1 MAKADAWGAP
11 GGTAFERREARGD
24 GLAGNTRLIAE
35 PAYRRLLAAEPLLR
49 RSIPALIIL
58 FLVVIAALRVLSL
71 MNERDEVER
80 DTRAILS
87 LAAGQMASAIAAD
100 PNAASTGALDL
111 LENAGRLGAMGRSHV
126 LAITDDAFKIIA
138 VSPLST
144 GWQGRSLDSLVQGGQ
159 PLFMFGER
167 AGVMNVSI
175 AGQNWYAAVSLTASR
190 KNAAAVLVPQEAV
203 FDSWRKTV
211 SLNVT
216 LFVLTAGVL
225 IIILYAYFG
234 QAARAQAADRIYLEA
249 HQRIDMALVR
259 GRCGLWDWDMVRG
272 KMYWSRSMYDM
283 LGYEPCDT
291 MLSFGEVDEIIHP
304 EDGDLFDL
312 ANRIVEREID
322 HIDQVFRMRHADGQ
336 WVWMRARAQVIDPEA
351 PEIQLI
357 GIAVDV
363 TEQRHL
369 ALRSEAADLRLR
381 TAIENINESFVLWD
395 ASEHL
400 IMCNSKFQKDN
411 GLSDRDVMPGAART
425 ALEEHMLAFASERRL
440 ANSNGPQGGVTLER
454 QLADGRW
461 LQVNEL
467 RTRDGGTVSVGSD
480 ITQIKLHQEKLV
492 DSERRL
498 MATIHDLSLA
508 RRAEEERARELVEL
522 NRKYMKETERAEA
535 ANRAK
540 SEFLANMSHELRTP
554 LNAIIGFSEL
564 MEQGLFGPLGSPR
577 YEEYATDIN
586 GSGKY
591 LLGVINDILD
601 MSKIEAGQFSVDREE
616 IDLCPL
622 IKETVRVVSLQAA
635 EKSITVETR
644 IAEFDAALRRPARDQ
659 ADRHQPAVERG
670 EVHRTGRPHFGQGAQ
685 HLRRVGADHRGQ
697 WLRHPQGS
705 AGQARPAVRAGAE
718 PVFQEPCR
726 IWPRPGHLALAGR
739 TAGRRAEDP
748 LDRRRRHHRVGAHPG
763 EEGAASGEG
772 SGLKLSFDG
781 GLIYNRP
788 HFHDLSA
795 AKFVDHVLGER
806 HSPAV
811 YVQAKEPS
819 PWPAVEGDPARYVGR
834 IGDEHPDIKIEVR
847 NVLEVPLQ
855 HFAITRQADPPAIVD
870 RFVVHEL
877 PELRPIL
884 AVQAGDVVAVD
895 IGEIDFG
902 HGNRPIFPQAPAA
915 CAAGAGSRGHCMP
928 SSSLPDGR

>member
-11 GGTAFERREARGD
+11 EGTAFERRKARGD

-49 RSIPALIIL
+49 RSIPALIII
-58 FLVVIAALRVLSL
+58 FLIVIAALRVLSL

-80 DTRAILS
+80 DVKAVLG
-87 LAAGQMASAIAAD
+87 LAAGQMANAISAD
-100 PNAASTGALDL
+100 PNAAGGGAIDL
-111 LENAGRLGAMGRSHV
+111 LESTSRQGAMGRSHV
-126 LAITDDAFKIIA
+126 LVITDSAFKIIA

-144 GWQGRSLDSLVQGGQ
+144 GWQGRSLDSLVLDGQ
-159 PLFMFGER
+159 PLFMFGDR
-167 AGVMNVSI
+167 AGVMDVSI
-175 AGQNWYAAVSLTASR
+175 GGQDWYAAVSLTRDR

-234 QAARAQAADRIYLEA
+234 QASRAQTADRIYLEA

-283 LGYEPCDT
+283 LGYEPCNS
-291 MLSFGEVDEIIHP
+291 MLSFGEVDDIIHP
-304 EDGDLFDL
+304 EDGDLFEL
-312 ANRIVEREID
+312 ANKIVEREID

-395 ASEHL
+395 AAQRL

-411 GLSDRDVMPGAART
+411 GLSDRDVMPGAAR
-425 ALEEHMLAFASERRL
+425 AVLEERMLAFASERRL
-440 ANSNGPQGGVTLER
+440 ANTNGPQGGATFER
-454 QLADGRW
+454 QLSDGRW

-467 RTRDGGTVSVGSD
+467 RTRDGSTVSVGSD

-508 RRAEEERARELVEL
+508 RRAEEERASELVEL
-522 NRKYMKETERAEA
+522 NRKYMRETERAEA

-577 YEEYATDIN
+577 YEEYANDIN

-601 MSKIEAGQFSVDREE
+601 MSKIEAGQFSMDREE

-622 IKETVRVVSLQAA
+622 IRETVRVISLQAA

-644 IAEFDAALRRPARDQ
+644 IADTMTLF
-659 ADRHQPAVERG
+659 ADRRAIKQIAINLLSNAVKFTGQGGHISVRARNTSGALVLTIEDNG
-670 EVHRTGRPHFGQGAQ
+670 CGIPKEALSKLGRPFEQVQNQFSKNHA
-685 HLRRVGADHRGQ
+685 
-697 WLRHPQGS
+697 
-705 AGQARPAVRAGAE
+705 
-718 PVFQEPCR
+718 
-726 IWPRPGHLALAGR
+726 
-739 TAGRRAEDP
+739 
-748 LDRRRRHHRVGAHPG
+748 
-763 EEGAASGEG
+763 G
-772 SGLKLSFDG
+772 SGLGLAISRSLAELQG
-781 GLIYNRP
+781 GALKIRSTEGVGTIVSVRIP
-788 HFHDLSA
+788 VKKA
-795 AKFVDHVLGER
+795 A
-806 HSPAV
+806 
-811 YVQAKEPS
+811 PS
-819 PWPAVEGDPARYVGR
+819 V
-834 IGDEHPDIKIEVR
+834 K
-847 NVLEVPLQ
+847 
-855 HFAITRQADPPAIVD
+855 
-870 RFVVHEL
+870 
-877 PELRPIL
+877 
-884 AVQAGDVVAVD
+884 
-895 IGEIDFG
+895 
-902 HGNRPIFPQAPAA
+902 AA
-915 CAAGAGSRGHCMP
+915 A
-928 SSSLPDGR
+928 

>member
-11 GGTAFERREARGD
+11 EGTAFERRKARGD

-49 RSIPALIIL
+49 RSIPALIII
-58 FLVVIAALRVLSL
+58 FLIVIAALRVLSL

-80 DTRAILS
+80 DVKAVLG
-87 LAAGQMASAIAAD
+87 LAAGQMANAISAD
-100 PNAASTGALDL
+100 PNAAASGAIDL
-111 LENAGRLGAMGRSHV
+111 LESTSRQGAMGRSHV
-126 LAITDDAFKIIA
+126 LVITDSAFKIIA

-144 GWQGRSLDSLVQGGQ
+144 GWQGRSLDSLVLDGQ
-159 PLFMFGER
+159 PLFMFGDR
-167 AGVMNVSI
+167 AGVMDVSI
-175 AGQNWYAAVSLTASR
+175 GGQDWYAAVSLTRDR

-234 QAARAQAADRIYLEA
+234 QASRAQTADRIYLEA

-283 LGYEPCDT
+283 LGYEPCNS
-291 MLSFGEVDEIIHP
+291 MLSFGEVDDIIHP
-304 EDGDLFDL
+304 EDGDLFEL
-312 ANRIVEREID
+312 ANKIVEREID

-395 ASEHL
+395 AAQRL

-411 GLSDRDVMPGAART
+411 GLSDRDVMPGAAR
-425 ALEEHMLAFASERRL
+425 AVLEERMLAFASERRL
-440 ANSNGPQGGVTLER
+440 ANTNGPQGGATFER
-454 QLADGRW
+454 QLSDGRW

-508 RRAEEERARELVEL
+508 RRAEEERASELVEL
-522 NRKYMKETERAEA
+522 NRKYMRETERAEA

-577 YEEYATDIN
+577 YEEYANDIN

-601 MSKIEAGQFSVDREE
+601 MSKIEAGQFSMDREE

-622 IKETVRVVSLQAA
+622 IRETVRVISLQAA

-644 IAEFDAALRRPARDQ
+644 IADTMTLF
-659 ADRHQPAVERG
+659 ADRRAIKQIAINLLSNAVKFTGQGGHISVRARNTSGALVLTIEDNG
-670 EVHRTGRPHFGQGAQ
+670 CGIPKEALSKLGRPFEQVQNQFSKNHA
-685 HLRRVGADHRGQ
+685 
-697 WLRHPQGS
+697 
-705 AGQARPAVRAGAE
+705 
-718 PVFQEPCR
+718 
-726 IWPRPGHLALAGR
+726 
-739 TAGRRAEDP
+739 
-748 LDRRRRHHRVGAHPG
+748 
-763 EEGAASGEG
+763 G
-772 SGLKLSFDG
+772 SGLGLAISRSLAELQG
-781 GLIYNRP
+781 GALKIRSTEGVGTIVSVRIP
-788 HFHDLSA
+788 VKKA
-795 AKFVDHVLGER
+795 A
-806 HSPAV
+806 
-811 YVQAKEPS
+811 PS
-819 PWPAVEGDPARYVGR
+819 V
-834 IGDEHPDIKIEVR
+834 K
-847 NVLEVPLQ
+847 
-855 HFAITRQADPPAIVD
+855 
-870 RFVVHEL
+870 
-877 PELRPIL
+877 
-884 AVQAGDVVAVD
+884 
-895 IGEIDFG
+895 
-902 HGNRPIFPQAPAA
+902 AA
-915 CAAGAGSRGHCMP
+915 A
-928 SSSLPDGR
+928 

>member
-11 GGTAFERREARGD
+11 EGTAFERRKARGD

-49 RSIPALIIL
+49 RSIPALIII
-58 FLVVIAALRVLSL
+58 FLIVIAALRVLSL

-80 DTRAILS
+80 DVKAVLG
-87 LAAGQMASAIAAD
+87 LAAGQMANAISAD
-100 PNAASTGALDL
+100 PNAAAGGAIDL
-111 LENAGRLGAMGRSHV
+111 LESTSRQGAMGRSHV
-126 LAITDDAFKIIA
+126 LVITDSAFKIIA
-138 VSPLST
+138 VSPLSS
-144 GWQGRSLDSLVQGGQ
+144 GWQGRSLDSLVLDGQ
-159 PLFMFGER
+159 PLFMFGDR
-167 AGVMNVSI
+167 AGVMDVSI
-175 AGQNWYAAVSLTASR
+175 GGQDWYAAVSLTRDR

-234 QAARAQAADRIYLEA
+234 QASRAQTADRIYLEA

-283 LGYEPCDT
+283 LGYEPCNS
-291 MLSFGEVDEIIHP
+291 MLSFGEVDDIIHP
-304 EDGDLFDL
+304 EDGDLFEL
-312 ANRIVEREID
+312 ANKIVEREID

-395 ASEHL
+395 AAQRL
-400 IMCNSKFQKDN
+400 IMCNSKYQKDN
-411 GLSDRDVMPGAART
+411 GLSDRDVMPGAAR
-425 ALEEHMLAFASERRL
+425 AVLEERMLAFASERRL
-440 ANSNGPQGGVTLER
+440 ANTNGPQGGATFER
-454 QLADGRW
+454 QLSDGRW

-508 RRAEEERARELVEL
+508 RRAEEERAKELVEL

-577 YEEYATDIN
+577 YEEYANDIN

-601 MSKIEAGQFSVDREE
+601 MSKIEAGQFSMDREE

-622 IKETVRVVSLQAA
+622 IRETVRVISLQAA

-644 IAEFDAALRRPARDQ
+644 IADTMTLF
-659 ADRHQPAVERG
+659 ADRRAIKQIAINLLSNAVKFTGQGGHISVRARNTSGALVLTIEDNG
-670 EVHRTGRPHFGQGAQ
+670 CGIPKEALSKLGRPFEQVQNQFSKNHA
-685 HLRRVGADHRGQ
+685 
-697 WLRHPQGS
+697 
-705 AGQARPAVRAGAE
+705 
-718 PVFQEPCR
+718 
-726 IWPRPGHLALAGR
+726 
-739 TAGRRAEDP
+739 
-748 LDRRRRHHRVGAHPG
+748 
-763 EEGAASGEG
+763 G
-772 SGLKLSFDG
+772 SGLGLAISRSLAELQG
-781 GLIYNRP
+781 GALKIRSTEGVGTIVSVRIP
-788 HFHDLSA
+788 VKKA
-795 AKFVDHVLGER
+795 A
-806 HSPAV
+806 PAV
-811 YVQAKEPS
+811 K
-819 PWPAVEGDPARYVGR
+819 
-834 IGDEHPDIKIEVR
+834 
-847 NVLEVPLQ
+847 
-855 HFAITRQADPPAIVD
+855 
-870 RFVVHEL
+870 
-877 PELRPIL
+877 
-884 AVQAGDVVAVD
+884 
-895 IGEIDFG
+895 
-902 HGNRPIFPQAPAA
+902 AA
-915 CAAGAGSRGHCMP
+915 A
-928 SSSLPDGR
+928 

>member
-11 GGTAFERREARGD
+11 GGTVFAHRETRGD

-49 RSIPALIIL
+49 RSIPVLIIT
-58 FLVVIAALRVLSL
+58 FLIVIAALRVLSL
-71 MNERDEVER
+71 MNERDDVER
-80 DTRAILS
+80 NAKAILT
-87 LAAGQMASAIAAD
+87 LAAGQLASSLATTSETVPGAIQ
-100 PNAASTGALDL
+100 DL
-111 LENAGRLGAMGRSHV
+111 LETTSRQGAMGRSHV
-126 LAITDDAFKIIA
+126 LVITDSAFKIVA
-138 VSPLST
+138 VTPRSMP
-144 GWQGRSLDSLVQGGQ
+144 WQGHSLDGLVEGGQ
-159 PLFMFGER
+159 PLFMFGDR
-167 AGVMNVSI
+167 AGVMDVNI
-175 AGQNWYAAVSLTASR
+175 DGRDWYAAVSLANGGKGAS
-190 KNAAAVLVPQEAV
+190 AALVPQDAV
-203 FDSWRKTV
+203 FDAWRKTV

-225 IIILYAYFG
+225 IVILYAYFG

-283 LGYEPCDT
+283 LGYKPCET
-291 MLSFGEVDEIIHP
+291 MLSFGEVDQIIHP
-304 EDGDLFDL
+304 EDGDLFEL
-312 ANRIVEREID
+312 ANRIVAREID

-395 ASEHL
+395 STQRL
-400 IMCNSKFQKDN
+400 IMCNSKYQQDN
-411 GLSDRDVMPGAART
+411 GLSDRDVMPGTARA
-425 ALEEHMLAFASERRL
+425 ALEERMLAFASERRL
-440 ANSNGPQGGVTLER
+440 AHTSGLQGGATFER

-467 RTRDGGTVSVGSD
+467 KTRDGGIVSVGSD

-508 RRAEEERARELVEL
+508 RRAEEERSRELVDL

-564 MEQGLFGPLGSPR
+564 MEQGLFGPLGSER

-586 GSGKY
+586 SSGKY

-601 MSKIEAGQFSVDREE
+601 MSKIEAGQFSLDREE
-616 IDLCPL
+616 IDLGPL
-622 IKETVRVVSLQAA
+622 ISETVRVVSLQAA
-635 EKSITVETR
+635 QKAITVETR
-644 IAEFDAALRRPARDQ
+644 IADALTLV
-659 ADRHQPAVERG
+659 ADRRAIKQIVINLLSNAVKFTGHGGHISVRARNTSGALVLTIEDNG
-670 EVHRTGRPHFGQGAQ
+670 CGIPKEALGKLGRPFEQVQNQFSKSHA
-685 HLRRVGADHRGQ
+685 
-697 WLRHPQGS
+697 
-705 AGQARPAVRAGAE
+705 
-718 PVFQEPCR
+718 
-726 IWPRPGHLALAGR
+726 
-739 TAGRRAEDP
+739 
-748 LDRRRRHHRVGAHPG
+748 
-763 EEGAASGEG
+763 G
-772 SGLKLSFDG
+772 SGLGLAISRSLAELQG
-781 GLIYNRP
+781 GALKIR
-788 HFHDLSA
+788 S
-795 AKFVDHVLGER
+795 
-806 HSPAV
+806 S
-811 YVQAKEPS
+811 
-819 PWPAVEGDPARYVGR
+819 EGVGTIVSVR
-834 IGDEHPDIKIEVR
+834 IPVKKSV
-847 NVLEVPLQ
+847 
-855 HFAITRQADPPAIVD
+855 
-870 RFVVHEL
+870 
-877 PELRPIL
+877 L
-884 AVQAGDVVAVD
+884 AVKVA
-895 IGEIDFG
+895 
-902 HGNRPIFPQAPAA
+902 A
-915 CAAGAGSRGHCMP
+915 
-928 SSSLPDGR
+928 

>member
-1 MAKADAWGAP
+1 MAKTDAWGAP
-11 GGTAFERREARGD
+11 GGKVFARRAARGD
-24 GLAGNTRLIAE
+24 GLAGNARLIAE
-35 PAYRRLLAAEPLLR
+35 PAYQRLLAAEPLLR
-49 RSIPALIIL
+49 RSIPALIVI
-58 FLVVIAALRVLSL
+58 FLIVIAALRFLSL
-71 MNERDEVER
+71 VNERDEVER
-80 DTRAILS
+80 ETRAVLS
-87 LAAGQMASAIAAD
+87 LAAGQMAQAITADRSAAGA
-100 PNAASTGALDL
+100 NAVDL
-111 LENAGRLGAMGRSHV
+111 LETTSRQGVMGRSHV
-126 LAITDDAFKIIA
+126 LAITDGAFKIIA

-144 GWQGRSLDSLVQGGQ
+144 GWRGRPLDGLVLGGQ
-159 PLFMFGER
+159 PLFMFGDR
-167 AGVMNVSI
+167 AGVMDVSI
-175 AGQNWYAAVSLTASR
+175 GGKDWFAAVSLTGDR
-190 KNAAAVLVPQEAV
+190 KNAAAVLVPKEAV
-203 FDSWRKTV
+203 FDGWRKTV

-225 IIILYAYFG
+225 IVILYAYFG

-283 LGYEPCDT
+283 LGYEPYDT

-304 EDGDLFDL
+304 DDGDLFQL

-369 ALRSEAADLRLR
+369 ALRSEAADMRLR

-395 ASEHL
+395 AAERL

-411 GLSDRDVMPGAART
+411 GLSDRDVVPGATRDM
-425 ALEEHMLAFASERRL
+425 LEERMLAFASERRL
-440 ANSNGPQGGVTLER
+440 ANANGPHGGVTLER

-467 RTRDGGTVSVGSD
+467 RTRDGGIVSVGSD

-508 RRAEEERARELVEL
+508 RRAEEERAKELVEL

-564 MEQGLFGPLGSPR
+564 MEQRLFGPLGSER
-577 YEEYATDIN
+577 YEEYASDIN

-601 MSKIEAGQFSVDREE
+601 MSKIEAGQFSLDREE

-622 IKETVRVVSLQAA
+622 IKETVRVISLQAA

-644 IAEFDAALRRPARDQ
+644 IADAMRLY
-659 ADRHQPAVERG
+659 ADRRAIKQIAINLLSNAVKFTGQGGHITVRARNASGALVLTIEDNG
-670 EVHRTGRPHFGQGAQ
+670 CGIPKQALSKLGRPFEQVQNQFSKNH
-685 HLRRVGADHRGQ
+685 
-697 WLRHPQGS
+697 
-705 AGQARPAVRAGAE
+705 
-718 PVFQEPCR
+718 
-726 IWPRPGHLALAGR
+726 
-739 TAGRRAEDP
+739 T
-748 LDRRRRHHRVGAHPG
+748 
-763 EEGAASGEG
+763 G
-772 SGLKLSFDG
+772 SGLGLAISRSLAELQG
-781 GLIYNRP
+781 GALKIRSTEGVGTIVSVRIP
-788 HFHDLSA
+788 LKKAPPTVKA
-795 AKFVDHVLGER
+795 A
-806 HSPAV
+806 A
-811 YVQAKEPS
+811 
-819 PWPAVEGDPARYVGR
+819 
-834 IGDEHPDIKIEVR
+834 
-847 NVLEVPLQ
+847 
-855 HFAITRQADPPAIVD
+855 
-870 RFVVHEL
+870 
-877 PELRPIL
+877 
-884 AVQAGDVVAVD
+884 
-895 IGEIDFG
+895 
-902 HGNRPIFPQAPAA
+902 
-915 CAAGAGSRGHCMP
+915 
-928 SSSLPDGR
+928 

>member
-11 GGTAFERREARGD
+11 GGIALERRETRRD
-24 GLAGNTRLIAE
+24 GLAGNTRLIAQ
-35 PAYRRLLAAEPLLR
+35 PAYKRLLAAEPLLR
-49 RSIPALIIL
+49 RSIPALIVI
-58 FLVVIAALRVLSL
+58 FLIVVAALRVLSL

-80 DTRAILS
+80 DARAILA
-87 LAAGQMASAIAAD
+87 LAAGQLARSVSTNPAD
-100 PNAASTGALDL
+100 TSQDVLETIGRQGAL
-111 LENAGRLGAMGRSHV
+111 GRSHV
-126 LAITDDAFKIIA
+126 LAVTDSAFKIIA
-138 VSPLST
+138 VSPQST
-144 GWQGRSLDSLVQGGQ
+144 PWHGRSLDGLVQGGQ
-159 PLFMFGER
+159 PLFMFGDR
-167 AGVMNVSI
+167 AGVMEVSI
-175 AGQNWYAAVSLTASR
+175 DGRDWYAAVSLSGDR
-190 KNAAAVLVPQEAV
+190 KGAAAALVPQDAV
-203 FDSWRKTV
+203 FETWRKTV

-225 IIILYAYFG
+225 IVILYAYFG

-283 LGYEPCDT
+283 LGYQPCDT

-304 EDGDLFDL
+304 DDGDLFQL
-312 ANRIVEREID
+312 ANRIVAREID

-400 IMCNSKFQKDN
+400 IMCNSKYQKDN
-411 GLSDRDVMPGAART
+411 GLSDRDVMPGTLRA
-425 ALEEHMLAFASERRL
+425 ALEGRMLAFASERRL
-440 ANSNGPQGGVTLER
+440 ANTNGPQGGATFER

-467 RTRDGGTVSVGSD
+467 RTRDGGIVSVGSD

-508 RRAEEERARELVEL
+508 RRAEEERARELVDL
-522 NRKYMKETERAEA
+522 NHKYMKETERAEA

-564 MEQGLFGPLGSPR
+564 MEQKLFGPLGSQR
-577 YEEYATDIN
+577 YEEYASDIN

-601 MSKIEAGQFSVDREE
+601 MSKIEAGQFSLDSEQ
-616 IDLCPL
+616 IDLYPL
-622 IKETVRVVSLQAA
+622 ISETVRVVSLQAA
-635 EKSITVETR
+635 EKAITVETR
-644 IAEFDAALRRPARDQ
+644 IADSISLFADRRAIKQIVINLLSNAVKFTGQGGHISVRARKTSGALILTIEDNGCGIPKAALSKL
-659 ADRHQPAVERG
+659 
-670 EVHRTGRPHFGQGAQ
+670 GRPFEQVQNQFSKSH
-685 HLRRVGADHRGQ
+685 
-697 WLRHPQGS
+697 
-705 AGQARPAVRAGAE
+705 
-718 PVFQEPCR
+718 
-726 IWPRPGHLALAGR
+726 
-739 TAGRRAEDP
+739 T
-748 LDRRRRHHRVGAHPG
+748 
-763 EEGAASGEG
+763 G
-772 SGLKLSFDG
+772 SGLGLAISRSLAELQG
-781 GLIYNRP
+781 GALKIRSTEGVGTIVSVRIPANRATP
-788 HFHDLSA
+788 
-795 AKFVDHVLGER
+795 
-806 HSPAV
+806 
-811 YVQAKEPS
+811 
-819 PWPAVEGDPARYVGR
+819 PAR
-834 IGDEHPDIKIEVR
+834 
-847 NVLEVPLQ
+847 
-855 HFAITRQADPPAIVD
+855 
-870 RFVVHEL
+870 
-877 PELRPIL
+877 
-884 AVQAGDVVAVD
+884 VA
-895 IGEIDFG
+895 
-902 HGNRPIFPQAPAA
+902 A
-915 CAAGAGSRGHCMP
+915 
-928 SSSLPDGR
+928 

>member
-11 GGTAFERREARGD
+11 EGTAFERRKARGD

-49 RSIPALIIL
+49 RSIPALIVI
-58 FLVVIAALRVLSL
+58 FLIVIAALRVLSL

-80 DTRAILS
+80 DAKAVLG
-87 LAAGQMASAIAAD
+87 LAAGQMANAVSAD
-100 PNAASTGALDL
+100 PTAASTGAIDL
-111 LENAGRLGAMGRSHV
+111 LESTSRQGAMGRSHV
-126 LAITDDAFKIIA
+126 LVITDSAFRIIA

-144 GWQGRSLDSLVQGGQ
+144 GWQGRSLDSLVLDGQ
-159 PLFMFGER
+159 PLFMFGDR
-167 AGVMNVSI
+167 AGVMDVSI
-175 AGQNWYAAVSLTASR
+175 GGQDWYAAVSLTRDR
-190 KNAAAVLVPQEAV
+190 KNAAAVLVPQEAI

-234 QAARAQAADRIYLEA
+234 QASRAQTADRIYLEA

-283 LGYEPCDT
+283 LGYEPCNS

-304 EDGDLFDL
+304 EDGDLFEL
-312 ANRIVEREID
+312 ANKIVEREID

-395 ASEHL
+395 AAQRL
-400 IMCNSKFQKDN
+400 IMCNSKYQKDN
-411 GLSDRDVMPGAART
+411 GLSDRDVMPGAAR
-425 ALEEHMLAFASERRL
+425 AVLEERMLAFASERRL
-440 ANSNGPQGGVTLER
+440 ANTNGPQGGATFER
-454 QLADGRW
+454 QLSDGRW

-508 RRAEEERARELVEL
+508 RRAEEERAKELVEL
-522 NRKYMKETERAEA
+522 NREYMKETERAEA

-577 YEEYATDIN
+577 YEEYANDIN

-601 MSKIEAGQFSVDREE
+601 MSKIEAGQFSMDREE

-622 IKETVRVVSLQAA
+622 IRETVRVISLQAA

-644 IAEFDAALRRPARDQ
+644 IADTMTLF
-659 ADRHQPAVERG
+659 ADRRAIKQIAINLLSNAVKFTGQGGHISVRARNTSGALVLTIEDNG
-670 EVHRTGRPHFGQGAQ
+670 CGIPKEALSKLGRPFEQVQNQFSKNHA
-685 HLRRVGADHRGQ
+685 
-697 WLRHPQGS
+697 
-705 AGQARPAVRAGAE
+705 
-718 PVFQEPCR
+718 
-726 IWPRPGHLALAGR
+726 
-739 TAGRRAEDP
+739 
-748 LDRRRRHHRVGAHPG
+748 
-763 EEGAASGEG
+763 G
-772 SGLKLSFDG
+772 SGLGLAISRSLAELQG
-781 GLIYNRP
+781 GALKIRSTEGVGTIVSVRIP
-788 HFHDLSA
+788 VKKA
-795 AKFVDHVLGER
+795 A
-806 HSPAV
+806 
-811 YVQAKEPS
+811 
-819 PWPAVEGDPARYVGR
+819 
-834 IGDEHPDIKIEVR
+834 
-847 NVLEVPLQ
+847 
-855 HFAITRQADPPAIVD
+855 
-870 RFVVHEL
+870 
-877 PELRPIL
+877 L
-884 AVQAGDVVAVD
+884 AVK
-895 IGEIDFG
+895 
-902 HGNRPIFPQAPAA
+902 AA
-915 CAAGAGSRGHCMP
+915 A
-928 SSSLPDGR
+928 

>member
-11 GGTAFERREARGD
+11 GGTAFAHRETRSD

-49 RSIPALIIL
+49 RSIPALIIT
-58 FLVVIAALRVLSL
+58 FLIVIAALRVLSL
-71 MNERDEVER
+71 MNERDDVER
-80 DTRAILS
+80 DAKAILT
-87 LAAGQMASAIAAD
+87 LAAGQLASSLATTSD
-100 PNAASTGALDL
+100 TLPGAVQDL
-111 LENAGRLGAMGRSHV
+111 LETTSRQGAMGRSHV
-126 LAITDDAFKIIA
+126 LVITDSAFKIVA
-138 VSPLST
+138 VTPRSVP
-144 GWQGRSLDSLVQGGQ
+144 WQGHSLDGLVQGGQ
-159 PLFMFGER
+159 PLFMFGDR
-167 AGVMNVSI
+167 AGVMEVNI
-175 AGQNWYAAVSLTASR
+175 GGQDWYAAVSLANGR
-190 KNAAAVLVPQEAV
+190 KGAAAALVPQDAV
-203 FDSWRKTV
+203 FDTWRKTV

-272 KMYWSRSMYDM
+272 KMYWSHSMYDM

-304 EDGDLFDL
+304 EDGDLFQL
-312 ANRIVEREID
+312 ANRIVAREID

-395 ASEHL
+395 STQRL
-400 IMCNSKFQKDN
+400 IMCNSKYQQDN
-411 GLSDRDVMPGAART
+411 GLSDRDVMPGMARGV
-425 ALEEHMLAFASERRL
+425 LEERMLAFASERRL
-440 ANSNGPQGGVTLER
+440 ANTNGLQGGATFER

-467 RTRDGGTVSVGSD
+467 RTRDGGIVSVGSD
-480 ITQIKLHQEKLV
+480 ITQIKLHQDKLV

-508 RRAEEERARELVEL
+508 RRAEEERSRELVDL

-564 MEQGLFGPLGSPR
+564 MEQGLFGPLGSER

-586 GSGKY
+586 SSGKY

-601 MSKIEAGQFSVDREE
+601 MSKIEAGQFSLDREE
-616 IDLCPL
+616 IDLGPL
-622 IKETVRVVSLQAA
+622 ISETVRVVSLQAA
-635 EKSITVETR
+635 QKAITVETR
-644 IAEFDAALRRPARDQ
+644 IADALTLF
-659 ADRHQPAVERG
+659 ADRRAIKQIVINLLSNAVKFTGQGGHISVRARNTSGALVLTIEDNG
-670 EVHRTGRPHFGQGAQ
+670 CGIPKEALGKLGRPFEQVQNQFSKSHA
-685 HLRRVGADHRGQ
+685 
-697 WLRHPQGS
+697 
-705 AGQARPAVRAGAE
+705 
-718 PVFQEPCR
+718 
-726 IWPRPGHLALAGR
+726 
-739 TAGRRAEDP
+739 
-748 LDRRRRHHRVGAHPG
+748 
-763 EEGAASGEG
+763 G
-772 SGLKLSFDG
+772 SGLGLAISRSLAELQG
-781 GLIYNRP
+781 GALKIRSTAGVGTIVSVRIP
-788 HFHDLSA
+788 VKKA
-795 AKFVDHVLGER
+795 A
-806 HSPAV
+806 
-811 YVQAKEPS
+811 
-819 PWPAVEGDPARYVGR
+819 
-834 IGDEHPDIKIEVR
+834 
-847 NVLEVPLQ
+847 
-855 HFAITRQADPPAIVD
+855 PAI
-870 RFVVHEL
+870 R
-877 PELRPIL
+877 
-884 AVQAGDVVAVD
+884 VA
-895 IGEIDFG
+895 
-902 HGNRPIFPQAPAA
+902 A
-915 CAAGAGSRGHCMP
+915 
-928 SSSLPDGR
+928 

>member
-87 LAAGQMASAIAAD
+87 LAAGQMASAMAAD

-175 AGQNWYAAVSLTASR
+175 GGQNWYAAVSLTASR

-644 IAEFDAALRRPARDQ
+644 IADSMRLY
-659 ADRHQPAVERG
+659 ADRRAIKQIVINLLSNAVKFTGQGGHISVRARNTSGALVLTIEDNG
-670 EVHRTGRPHFGQGAQ
+670 CGIPKEALGKLGRPFEQVQNQFSKNHA
-685 HLRRVGADHRGQ
+685 
-697 WLRHPQGS
+697 
-705 AGQARPAVRAGAE
+705 
-718 PVFQEPCR
+718 
-726 IWPRPGHLALAGR
+726 
-739 TAGRRAEDP
+739 
-748 LDRRRRHHRVGAHPG
+748 
-763 EEGAASGEG
+763 G
-772 SGLKLSFDG
+772 SGLGLAISRSLAELQG
-781 GLIYNRP
+781 GALKIRSTEGVGTIVSVRIP
-788 HFHDLSA
+788 VKKA
-795 AKFVDHVLGER
+795 T
-806 HSPAV
+806 PAV
-811 YVQAKEPS
+811 K
-819 PWPAVEGDPARYVGR
+819 
-834 IGDEHPDIKIEVR
+834 
-847 NVLEVPLQ
+847 
-855 HFAITRQADPPAIVD
+855 
-870 RFVVHEL
+870 
-877 PELRPIL
+877 
-884 AVQAGDVVAVD
+884 
-895 IGEIDFG
+895 
-902 HGNRPIFPQAPAA
+902 AA
-915 CAAGAGSRGHCMP
+915 A
-928 SSSLPDGR
+928 

>member
-11 GGTAFERREARGD
+11 EGTAFERRKARGD

-49 RSIPALIIL
+49 RSIPALIII
-58 FLVVIAALRVLSL
+58 FLIVIAALRVLSL

-80 DTRAILS
+80 DAKAVLG
-87 LAAGQMASAIAAD
+87 LAAGQMANAVSAD
-100 PNAASTGALDL
+100 PTAASTGAIDL
-111 LENAGRLGAMGRSHV
+111 LESTSRQGAMGRSHV
-126 LAITDDAFKIIA
+126 LLITDSAFKIIA

-144 GWQGRSLDSLVQGGQ
+144 GWQGRSLDSLVQDGQ
-159 PLFMFGER
+159 PLFMFGDR
-167 AGVMNVSI
+167 AGVMDVSI
-175 AGQNWYAAVSLTASR
+175 GGQDWYAAVSLTRDR

-234 QAARAQAADRIYLEA
+234 QASRAQTADRIYLEA

-283 LGYEPCDT
+283 LGYEPCNS

-304 EDGDLFDL
+304 EDGDLFEL
-312 ANRIVEREID
+312 ANKIVEREID

-395 ASEHL
+395 AGQRL
-400 IMCNSKFQKDN
+400 IMCNSKYQKDN
-411 GLSDRDVMPGAART
+411 GLSDRDVMPGAAR
-425 ALEEHMLAFASERRL
+425 AVLEERMLAFASERRL
-440 ANSNGPQGGVTLER
+440 ANTNGPQGGATFER
-454 QLADGRW
+454 QLSDGRW

-508 RRAEEERARELVEL
+508 RRAEEERAKELVEL
-522 NRKYMKETERAEA
+522 NREYMKETERAEA

-577 YEEYATDIN
+577 YEEYANDIN

-601 MSKIEAGQFSVDREE
+601 MSKIEAGQFSMDREE

-622 IKETVRVVSLQAA
+622 IRETVRVISLQAA

-644 IAEFDAALRRPARDQ
+644 IADTMTLF
-659 ADRHQPAVERG
+659 ADRRAIKQIAINLLSNAVKFTGQGGHISVRARNTSGALVLTIEDNG
-670 EVHRTGRPHFGQGAQ
+670 CGIPKEALSKLGRPFEQVQNQFSKNHA
-685 HLRRVGADHRGQ
+685 
-697 WLRHPQGS
+697 
-705 AGQARPAVRAGAE
+705 
-718 PVFQEPCR
+718 
-726 IWPRPGHLALAGR
+726 
-739 TAGRRAEDP
+739 
-748 LDRRRRHHRVGAHPG
+748 
-763 EEGAASGEG
+763 G
-772 SGLKLSFDG
+772 SGLGLAISRSLAELQG
-781 GLIYNRP
+781 GALKIRSTEGVGTIVSVRIP
-788 HFHDLSA
+788 VKKA
-795 AKFVDHVLGER
+795 A
-806 HSPAV
+806 
-811 YVQAKEPS
+811 
-819 PWPAVEGDPARYVGR
+819 
-834 IGDEHPDIKIEVR
+834 
-847 NVLEVPLQ
+847 
-855 HFAITRQADPPAIVD
+855 
-870 RFVVHEL
+870 
-877 PELRPIL
+877 L
-884 AVQAGDVVAVD
+884 AVK
-895 IGEIDFG
+895 
-902 HGNRPIFPQAPAA
+902 AA
-915 CAAGAGSRGHCMP
+915 A
-928 SSSLPDGR
+928 

>member
-11 GGTAFERREARGD
+11 GGTAFERRTARGD

-49 RSIPALIIL
+49 RSIPALIII
-58 FLVVIAALRVLSL
+58 FLIVIAALRVLSL

-80 DTRAILS
+80 DVKAVLG
-87 LAAGQMASAIAAD
+87 LAAGQMANAISAD
-100 PNAASTGALDL
+100 PNAAAGGAIDL
-111 LENAGRLGAMGRSHV
+111 LESTSRQGAMGRSHV
-126 LAITDDAFKIIA
+126 LVITDSAFKIVA
-138 VSPLST
+138 VSPLSS
-144 GWQGRSLDSLVQGGQ
+144 GWQGRSLDSLVLDGQ
-159 PLFMFGER
+159 PLFMFGDR
-167 AGVMNVSI
+167 AGVMDVSI
-175 AGQNWYAAVSLTASR
+175 GGQDWYAAVSLTRDR

-234 QAARAQAADRIYLEA
+234 QASRAQTADRIYLEA

-283 LGYEPCDT
+283 LGYEPCNS
-291 MLSFGEVDEIIHP
+291 MLSFGEVDDIIHP
-304 EDGDLFDL
+304 EDGDLFQL

-395 ASEHL
+395 ATQRL
-400 IMCNSKFQKDN
+400 IMCNSKYQKDN
-411 GLSDRDVMPGAART
+411 GLSDRDVMPGAAR
-425 ALEEHMLAFASERRL
+425 AMLEERMLAFASERRL
-440 ANSNGPQGGVTLER
+440 ANTNGPQGGATFER
-454 QLADGRW
+454 QLSDGRW

-508 RRAEEERARELVEL
+508 RRAEEERAKELVEL

-577 YEEYATDIN
+577 YEEYANDIN

-622 IKETVRVVSLQAA
+622 IRETVRVISLQAA

-644 IAEFDAALRRPARDQ
+644 IADTMTLF
-659 ADRHQPAVERG
+659 ADRRAIKQIAINLLSNAVKFTGQGGHILVRARNTSGALVLTIEDTG
-670 EVHRTGRPHFGQGAQ
+670 CGIPKEALSKLGRPFEQVQNQFSKNHA
-685 HLRRVGADHRGQ
+685 
-697 WLRHPQGS
+697 
-705 AGQARPAVRAGAE
+705 
-718 PVFQEPCR
+718 
-726 IWPRPGHLALAGR
+726 
-739 TAGRRAEDP
+739 
-748 LDRRRRHHRVGAHPG
+748 
-763 EEGAASGEG
+763 G
-772 SGLKLSFDG
+772 SGLGLAISRSLAELQG
-781 GLIYNRP
+781 GALKIRSTEGVGTIVSVRIP
-788 HFHDLSA
+788 VKKAQRAVKA
-795 AKFVDHVLGER
+795 A
-806 HSPAV
+806 A
-811 YVQAKEPS
+811 
-819 PWPAVEGDPARYVGR
+819 
-834 IGDEHPDIKIEVR
+834 
-847 NVLEVPLQ
+847 
-855 HFAITRQADPPAIVD
+855 
-870 RFVVHEL
+870 
-877 PELRPIL
+877 
-884 AVQAGDVVAVD
+884 
-895 IGEIDFG
+895 
-902 HGNRPIFPQAPAA
+902 
-915 CAAGAGSRGHCMP
+915 
-928 SSSLPDGR
+928 

>member
-11 GGTAFERREARGD
+11 GGTAFARRETRSD

-49 RSIPALIIL
+49 RSIPVLIIT
-58 FLVVIAALRVLSL
+58 FLIVIAALRVLSL
-71 MNERDEVER
+71 MNERDDVER
-80 DTRAILS
+80 SAKAILT
-87 LAAGQMASAIAAD
+87 LAAGQLASSLATTSDTVPGAIQ
-100 PNAASTGALDL
+100 DL
-111 LENAGRLGAMGRSHV
+111 LETTSRQGAMGRSHV
-126 LAITDDAFKIIA
+126 LVITDSAFKIVA
-138 VSPLST
+138 VTPRSMP
-144 GWQGRSLDSLVQGGQ
+144 WQGHSLDGLVEGGQ
-159 PLFMFGER
+159 PLFMFGDR
-167 AGVMNVSI
+167 AGVMDVNI
-175 AGQNWYAAVSLTASR
+175 DGRDWYAAVSLANGGKGAS
-190 KNAAAVLVPQEAV
+190 AALVPQDAV
-203 FDSWRKTV
+203 FDAWRKTV

-283 LGYEPCDT
+283 LGYKPCDT
-291 MLSFGEVDEIIHP
+291 MLSFGEVDQIIHP
-304 EDGDLFDL
+304 EDGDLFVL
-312 ANRIVEREID
+312 ANRIVAREID
-322 HIDQVFRMRHADGQ
+322 HIDQVFRMRHSDGQ

-395 ASEHL
+395 SKQRL
-400 IMCNSKFQKDN
+400 IMCNSKYQQDN
-411 GLSDRDVMPGAART
+411 GLSDRDVMPGTART
-425 ALEEHMLAFASERRL
+425 TLEERMLAFASERRL
-440 ANSNGPQGGVTLER
+440 ANTSGLQGGATFER

-467 RTRDGGTVSVGSD
+467 KTRDGGIVSVGSD

-508 RRAEEERARELVEL
+508 RRAEEERSRELVDL

-564 MEQGLFGPLGSPR
+564 MEQGLFGPLGSER

-586 GSGKY
+586 SSGKY

-601 MSKIEAGQFSVDREE
+601 MSKIEAGQFSLDREE
-616 IDLCPL
+616 IDLGPL
-622 IKETVRVVSLQAA
+622 ISETVRVVSLQAA
-635 EKSITVETR
+635 QKAITVETR
-644 IAEFDAALRRPARDQ
+644 IADALTLV
-659 ADRHQPAVERG
+659 ADRRAIKQIVINLLSNAVKFTGQGGHISVRARNTSGALVLTIEDNG
-670 EVHRTGRPHFGQGAQ
+670 CGIPKDALGKLGRPFEQVQNQFSKSHAGSGLGLAISRSLAELQGGA
-685 HLRRVGADHRGQ
+685 LKIRSTEGVGTIVSVRIPVKKAT
-697 WLRHPQGS
+697 
-705 AGQARPAVRAGAE
+705 PAVRA
-718 PVFQEPCR
+718 
-726 IWPRPGHLALAGR
+726 
-739 TAGRRAEDP
+739 
-748 LDRRRRHHRVGAHPG
+748 
-763 EEGAASGEG
+763 AA
-772 SGLKLSFDG
+772 
-781 GLIYNRP
+781 
-788 HFHDLSA
+788 
-795 AKFVDHVLGER
+795 
-806 HSPAV
+806 
-811 YVQAKEPS
+811 
-819 PWPAVEGDPARYVGR
+819 
-834 IGDEHPDIKIEVR
+834 
-847 NVLEVPLQ
+847 
-855 HFAITRQADPPAIVD
+855 
-870 RFVVHEL
+870 
-877 PELRPIL
+877 
-884 AVQAGDVVAVD
+884 
-895 IGEIDFG
+895 
-902 HGNRPIFPQAPAA
+902 
-915 CAAGAGSRGHCMP
+915 
-928 SSSLPDGR
+928 